1 MPWEAVISFD
11 VLQKSGH
18 HNEQPIE
25 PHVEIDFY
33 SKLPAKIEW
42 VAVRS
47 LNQPFMIIGY
57 YGS

>member
-1 MPWEAVISFD
+1 M
-11 VLQKSGH
+11 QKSGH